1 MLTCTNCA
9 RESPEGFRH
18 CGFCGAALATTAV
31 ERRKLAT
38 LVFCDL
44 SGSTALGEQVDP
56 ETVRSLMLS
65 YFHEM
70 RAALERHG
78 GTVEKFVGDAVLA
91 VFGVPEAHEDDAL
104 RACRAALEMQ
114 ARLAALNEQFERRVG
129 KSIAL
134 RIGVNTGEVVAG
146 DASSRETFVT
156 GDPVNVAAR
165 LEQAAGPGEV
175 LLGERTYRLVRGAV
189 QAEAAPPLDAKGKA
203 EPVPAYRLL
212 GVSDVGPV
220 PRRTGTPFAGRDD
233 QLRLLEREF
242 ETVVAQRQ
250 CRLVTVVGEP
260 GVGKSRLTAEF
271 VARVGEQGR
280 VVRGRCLSY
289 GEGITFWAIG
299 EIVREL
305 AGIHDEHSVAEARA
319 LVEAH
324 VEGSANGRVVA
335 AKIAQLLGLAEG
347 SATAPETEW
356 AIRHFVGARADTR
369 PLVMIVDDI
378 HWAEP
383 TLLGLLAGLPAAIS
397 DVPILLLCLSRPELL
412 ELGSNWQVAVRLE
425 PLGAGE
431 IDELLA
437 SLLGNSPPAV
447 RARLAQAS
455 AGNPLFAEELV
466 AMLLD
471 EGVLRLS
478 GGVCTLTGDL
488 DALALPGSLHAL
500 LSARLDRLDGD
511 ARSTLARGAVEG
523 EVFHSGAVVEL
534 SEPACRAA
542 VPGDL
547 QRLADK
553 DLVRSVAASFVDETA
568 FRFKHVLV
576 RDAAY
581 RETAKGLRAVLH
593 EQFADWLE
601 RLAGERVTEYE
612 EILGYHL
619 EQSHRYRAEL
629 GVLDHEVRTLGERA
643 ASRLAAAGRRA
654 IARGDVGA
662 AANLLGRAAVLFPAA
677 SRERI
682 EVLLE
687 LIEPLAVSGRVAEA
701 EALAAEAIRAAEELG
716 DERLTVRSRI
726 EEAWLVVYTQGERSA
741 EASTLRQAEEG
752 IPAFERLGD
761 DTGVARASEVV
772 AMVHYYY
779 GRLSEAAEASERG
792 FRHAERAHDA
802 QQQGNHRLVRTVAAQ
817 WGFTPLDRVEAM
829 LEDDLA
835 WARGTGS
842 LGIEAKTTLRR
853 SVVRVARGDPAEG
866 EALFVRGMSYCSD
879 LGMALWAAGFVG
891 CWIWGL
897 TDDPAIAEGRLR
909 ESYDALAAAGRR
921 NVLSTVATIYAECM
935 YRQARYDEADDL
947 LDVAA
952 DAGADDDFVTQV
964 RLRAGRAKLLA
975 RRGDLDAAEAMAR
988 EATSLAEQTEYIDLR
1003 GDSQLALGEVLHRA
1017 GRASEGAEAMRA
1029 ALALWE
1035 AKGNV
1040 AHAERTRVL
1049 LAEL

>member
-1 MLTCTNCA
+1 VLTCPSCA

-129 KSIAL
+129 RSIAL

-175 LLGERTYRLVRGAV
+175 LLGERTFGLVQSAV
-189 QAEAAPPLDAKGKA
+189 RADPVPPLDAKGKA

-212 GVSDVGPV
+212 EVSNVGPV
-220 PRRTGTPFAGRDD
+220 PRRMGTPFAGRAD
-233 QLRLLEREF
+233 QLSLLEREY
-242 ETVVAQRQ
+242 EAVVGERA
-250 CRLVTVVGEP
+250 CRLVTVLGEP
-260 GVGKSRLTAEF
+260 GVGKSRLVAEF
-271 VARVGEQGR
+271 IAQVGGGAR

-305 AGIHDEHSVAEARA
+305 AGIRDEHSVAQAHA

-324 VEGSANGRVVA
+324 VAGSANGHVVA
-335 AKIAQLLGLAEG
+335 AKVAQLLGLAEG
-347 SATAPETEW
+347 SATASETEW
-356 AIRHFVGARADTR
+356 AIRHFLEARTDQP
-369 PLVMIVDDI
+369 PLIVIVDDI

-383 TLLGLLAGLPAAIS
+383 TLLGLLAGLPAGITG
-397 DVPILLLCLSRPELL
+397 VPIMLLCLSRPELL
-412 ELGSNWQVAVRLE
+412 ELGADWQVALRLE
-425 PLGAGE
+425 PLGGRD
-431 IDELLA
+431 IDALLDG
-437 SLLGNSPPAV
+437 LLGDSPPAV
-447 RARLAQAS
+447 RARLAQTS

-471 EGVLRLS
+471 ERVLRVTD
-478 GGVCTLTGDL
+478 GVCTLVGDL
-488 DALALPGSLHAL
+488 DALALPATLHAL

-511 ARSTLARGAVEG
+511 ARATLARGAIEG

-534 SEPACRAA
+534 SDPASRAA
-542 VPGDL
+542 VPADL

-553 DLVRSVAASFVDETA
+553 DLVHAAAASFVGETA

-581 RETAKGLRAVLH
+581 REIAKSLRATLH

-601 RLAGERVTEYE
+601 EIAGQRVTEYE

-619 EQSHRYRAEL
+619 EESYRYRVEL
-629 GVLDHEVRTLGERA
+629 GVLDDEIRTLGDRA

-654 IARGDVGA
+654 GARGDVGA
-662 AANLLGRAAVLFPAA
+662 AANLLGRAAALFSAA
-677 SRERI
+677 SSERI

-687 LIEPLAVSGRVAEA
+687 LVEPLAVAGRAAEA
-701 EALAAEAIRAAEELG
+701 EAFAAEAIRAADQLG
-716 DERLTVRSRI
+716 DERLTIRARI
-726 EEAWLVVYTQGERSA
+726 EEAWLVVHTQGERST
-741 EASTLRQAEEG
+741 EASTLREAEAA

-779 GRLSEAAEASERG
+779 GRLSDAAAASERG
-792 FRHAERAHDA
+792 FRYAERAADA

-835 WARGTGS
+835 WARANSS

-866 EALFVRGMSYCSD
+866 EALFARGMSYCSD

-897 TDDPAIAEGRLR
+897 TDDPGIAEARLR

-921 NVLSTVATIYAECM
+921 NVLSTVATIFAECM

-952 DAGADDDFVTQV
+952 EAGAADDFVTQV

-975 RRGDLDAAEAMAR
+975 RRSRVDDAEAVAR
-988 EATSLAEQTEYIDLR
+988 EAVSLAAQTEYIDLR
-1003 GDSQLALGEVLHRA
+1003 GDSLLALGEVLRLA
-1017 GRASEGAEAMRA
+1017 GRTGEGAEAMRA

-1040 AHAERTRVL
+1040 DHAVRTRSL
-1049 LAEL
+1049 LAKL

>member
-1 MLTCTNCA
+1 LVPA
-9 RESPEGFRH
+9 
-18 CGFCGAALATTAV
+18 AV

-70 RAALERHG
+70 RGALERHG

-129 KSIAL
+129 KPIAL

-146 DASSRETFVT
+146 DPSSRETFVT
-156 GDPVNVAAR
+156 GDAVNVAAR
-165 LEQAAGPGEV
+165 LEQAAGSGEV

-189 QAEAAPPLDAKGKA
+189 EAELVPPLDAKGKS
-203 EPVPAYRLL
+203 EPVAAYRLL
-212 GVSDVGPV
+212 QVNNVGPV
-220 PRRTGTPFAGRDD
+220 PRRAGTPFAGRED
-233 QLRLLEREF
+233 QLQLLEREL
-242 ETVVAQRQ
+242 EAVVGRRQ

-271 VARVGEQGR
+271 VARVGARAR

-305 AGIHDEHSVAEARA
+305 AGIHDEHSVAQARA

-324 VEGSANGRVVA
+324 VKGGPNVRVVA

-356 AIRHFVGARADTR
+356 AIRHFLRAQAQKR
-369 PLVMIVDDI
+369 PLVVIVDDI
-378 HWAEP
+378 HWAEA
-383 TLLGLLAGLPAAIS
+383 TLLGLLAGLPEAIT
-397 DVPILLLCLSRPELL
+397 DAPILLLCLARPELL
-412 ELGSNWQVAVRLE
+412 EQGPNWKVAVRLE
-425 PLGAGE
+425 PLGE
-431 IDELLA
+431 RDIDALLE
-437 SLLGNSPPAV
+437 SLLPSSPPGV
-447 RARLAQAS
+447 RGRLAQTS

-471 EGVLRLS
+471 EDVLRLA
-478 GGVCTLTGDL
+478 GGVCTLAGDL
-488 DALALPGSLHAL
+488 DALALPTSLQAL
-500 LSARLDRLDGD
+500 LSARLDRLDGE
-511 ARSTLARGAVEG
+511 ARATLARGAVEG

-534 SEPACRAA
+534 SDPAWRPA

-553 DLVRSVAASFVDETA
+553 DLVRSADASFVGETA
-568 FRFKHVLV
+568 YRFKHILV
-576 RDAAY
+576 RDTAY
-581 RETAKGLRAVLH
+581 QETAKTLRATLH

-601 RLAGERVTEYE
+601 RMAGERVTEHE

-619 EQSHRYRAEL
+619 EQSHQYRAEL
-629 GVLDHEVRTLGERA
+629 GVVDDEVRNLGERA

-662 AANLLGRAAVLFPAA
+662 AANLLGRAAALFSAE

-687 LIEPLAVSGRVAEA
+687 LVEPLAVAGRATEA
-701 EALAAEAIRAAEELG
+701 ETLAVEAIRAADHLG
-716 DERLTVRSRI
+716 DERLIVRSRI

-741 EASTLRQAEEG
+741 EASTLRQVEEG

-761 DTGVARASEVV
+761 DTGAARACEVV

-792 FRHAERAHDA
+792 FRYAERARDG

-817 WGFTPLDRVEAM
+817 WGFTPLDQVEAM

-835 WARGTGS
+835 WARETGS
-842 LGIEAKTTLRR
+842 LGVEAKTTLRR
-853 SVVRVARGDPAEG
+853 AVVRVARGDPTEG
-866 EALFVRGMSYCSD
+866 EALFARGMSECSD
-879 LGMALWAAGFVG
+879 LGMSLWAAGFVG

-897 TDDPAIAEGRLR
+897 TDDADLAEQRLR
-909 ESYDALAAAGRR
+909 DSYDALADAGRR
-921 NVLSTVATIYAECM
+921 NVLSTVATIFAECL
-935 YRQARYDEADDL
+935 YRQARYDEADSL

-952 DAGADDDFVTQV
+952 EAGADDDFVTQV

-975 RRGDLDAAEAMAR
+975 RRGNSVDADVVAR
-988 EATSLAEQTEYIDLR
+988 DAVALAAQTEYIDLR
-1003 GDSQLALGEVLHRA
+1003 GDSLLALGEVLQLA
-1017 GRASEGAEAMRA
+1017 GRSSEGGEAMRG
-1029 ALALWE
+1029 ALTLWE

-1040 AHAERTRVL
+1040 AQAGRTRAL
-1049 LAEL
+1049 LAEF

>member
-1 MLTCTNCA
+1 LVPA
-9 RESPEGFRH
+9 
-18 CGFCGAALATTAV
+18 AV

-70 RAALERHG
+70 RGALERHG

-129 KSIAL
+129 KPIAL

-146 DASSRETFVT
+146 DPSSRETFVT
-156 GDPVNVAAR
+156 GDAVNVAAR
-165 LEQAAGPGEV
+165 LEQAAGSGEV

-189 QAEAAPPLDAKGKA
+189 EAELVPPLDAKGKS
-203 EPVPAYRLL
+203 EPVAAYRLL
-212 GVSDVGPV
+212 QVNNVGPV
-220 PRRTGTPFAGRDD
+220 PRRAGTPFAGRED
-233 QLRLLEREF
+233 QLQLLEREL
-242 ETVVAQRQ
+242 EAVVGRRQ

-271 VARVGEQGR
+271 VARVGARAR

-305 AGIHDEHSVAEARA
+305 AGIHDEHSVAQARA

-324 VEGSANGRVVA
+324 VKGGPNVRVVA

-356 AIRHFVGARADTR
+356 AIRHFLRAQAQKR
-369 PLVMIVDDI
+369 PLVVIVDDI
-378 HWAEP
+378 HWAEA
-383 TLLGLLAGLPAAIS
+383 TLLGLLAGLPAAIT
-397 DVPILLLCLSRPELL
+397 DAPILLLCLARPELL
-412 ELGSNWQVAVRLE
+412 EQGPNWKVAVRLE
-425 PLGAGE
+425 PLGE
-431 IDELLA
+431 RDIDALLE
-437 SLLGNSPPAV
+437 SLLPSSPPGV
-447 RARLAQAS
+447 RGRLAQTS

-471 EGVLRLS
+471 EDVLRLA
-478 GGVCTLTGDL
+478 GGVCTLAGDL
-488 DALALPGSLHAL
+488 DALALPTSLQAL
-500 LSARLDRLDGD
+500 LSARLDRLDGE
-511 ARSTLARGAVEG
+511 ARATLARGAVEG

-534 SEPACRAA
+534 SDPAWRPA

-553 DLVRSVAASFVDETA
+553 DLVRSADASFVGETA
-568 FRFKHVLV
+568 YRFKHILV
-576 RDAAY
+576 RDTAY
-581 RETAKGLRAVLH
+581 QETAKTLRATLH

-601 RLAGERVTEYE
+601 RMAGERVTEHE

-619 EQSHRYRAEL
+619 EQSHQYRAEL
-629 GVLDHEVRTLGERA
+629 GVVDDEVRNLGERA

-662 AANLLGRAAVLFPAA
+662 AANLLGRAAALFSAE

-687 LIEPLAVSGRVAEA
+687 LVEPLAVAGRATEA
-701 EALAAEAIRAAEELG
+701 ETLAAEAIRAADHLG
-716 DERLTVRSRI
+716 DERLIVRSRI

-741 EASTLRQAEEG
+741 EASTLRQVEEG

-761 DTGVARASEVV
+761 DTGAARACEVV

-792 FRHAERAHDA
+792 FRYAERARDG

-817 WGFTPLDRVEAM
+817 WGFTPLDQVEAM

-835 WARGTGS
+835 WARETGS
-842 LGIEAKTTLRR
+842 LGVEAKTTLRR
-853 SVVRVARGDPAEG
+853 AVVRVARGDPTEG
-866 EALFVRGMSYCSD
+866 EALFARGMSECSD
-879 LGMALWAAGFVG
+879 LGMSLWAAGFVG

-897 TDDPAIAEGRLR
+897 TDDADLAEQRLR
-909 ESYDALAAAGRR
+909 DSYDALADAGRR
-921 NVLSTVATIYAECM
+921 NVLSTVATIFAECL
-935 YRQARYDEADDL
+935 YRQARYDDADSL

-952 DAGADDDFVTQV
+952 EAGADDDFVTQV

-975 RRGDLDAAEAMAR
+975 RRGNSVDADVVAR
-988 EATSLAEQTEYIDLR
+988 DAVALAAQTEYIDLR
-1003 GDSQLALGEVLHRA
+1003 GDSLLALGEVLQLA
-1017 GRASEGAEAMRA
+1017 GRSSEGGEAMRG
-1029 ALALWE
+1029 ALTLWE

-1040 AHAERTRVL
+1040 AQAGRTRAL
-1049 LAEL
+1049 LAEF